1 MPLVKKSPNDDADGF
16 TIRAARDDESHA
28 LTEIENEAGAMFDGL
43 GLIDEARD
51 RSFPGKRMADL
62 VARSQVWVG
71 CKIESGPPVGM
82 IAVSVLESTAYIEEM
97 DVLPAFGCRGLGT
110 RLLHHA
116 CDWAKQRR
124 CERIVLS
131 TFSSVSWNGP
141 FYRKNGFQD
150 LARDE
155 WTDWMRAIR
164 EDEGRRGLCVEER
177 VFMELRLR

>member
-116 CDWAKQRR
+116 CDWAKQAGAKGSFFR
-124 CERIVLS
+124 
-131 TFSSVSWNGP
+131 P
-141 FYRKNGFQD
+141 F
-150 LARDE
+150 LALAG
-155 WTDWMRAIR
+155 M
-164 EDEGRRGLCVEER
+164 GRFTARTGS
-177 VFMELRLR
+177 MT